1 MLLHIKSKSFSL
13 LLKTTK
19 KIKKI
24 LLSYK
29 IRTRCLRDVSQINQS
44 TNIFG
49 LNLKTI
55 IGISPTAFHKLAH
68 PDGEIASAKA
78 AGVLGTIFI
87 LSSFSTTSIEKVA
100 EEAPDTIKFFQVYVH
115 KNRELTK
122 SLIQR
127 AENNGFKGIVVTID
141 TPINNVTQSNF
152 TSLPHGY
159 KLENFKS
166 DENPN
171 DFDPTVTWDDIKWIV
186 ELTKL
191 PVILKGILT
200 KEDAILAITTGCK
213 GIIVSNHGGRLL
225 DEVPATIQVLPEI
238 VNAVS
243 DQITV
248 MIDGGIRSGFD
259 VFKAMALGAKMV
271 FVGRPII
278 YGLCVDGQEGVK
290 NVLNILKDELKSTMA
305 FTGCSNI
312 QTIESNMVVHKSYY
326 VK

>member
-1 MLLHIKSKSFSL
+1 M
-13 LLKTTK
+13 
-19 KIKKI
+19 
-24 LLSYK
+24 
-29 IRTRCLRDVSQINQS
+29 
-44 TNIFG
+44 
-49 LNLKTI
+49 
-55 IGISPTAFHKLAH
+55 
-68 PDGEIASAKA
+68 
-78 AGVLGTIFI
+78 
-87 LSSFSTTSIEKVA
+87 
-100 EEAPDTIKFFQVYVH
+100 YVH

-127 AENNGFKGIVVTID
+127 AENSGFKGIVVTID
-141 TPINNVTQSNF
+141 TPINTVPQSNF

-166 DENPN
+166 D
-171 DFDPTVTWDDIKWIV
+171 PTVTWNDIKWII

-200 KEDAILAITTGCK
+200 KEDALLAVTTGCK

-225 DEVPATIQVLPEI
+225 DDVPATIQVLPEI

-243 DQITV
+243 AQIAV

-278 YGLCVDGQEGVK
+278 YGLCVDGQDGVED
-290 NVLNILKDELKSTMA
+290 VLNILKDELKSTMA
-305 FTGCSNI
+305 LTGCPNI
-312 QTIESNMVVHKSYY
+312 QAIELNMVVHKSYY

>member
-1 MLLHIKSKSFSL
+1 M
-13 LLKTTK
+13 
-19 KIKKI
+19 
-24 LLSYK
+24 
-29 IRTRCLRDVSQINQS
+29 NQS

-49 LNLKTI
+49 LNLNTI
-55 IGISPTAFHKLAH
+55 IGVSPTAFHKLAH

-78 AGVLGTIFI
+78 AGVIGTIFI
-87 LSSFSTTSIEKVA
+87 LSSFSTTSIENVA
-100 EEAPDTIKFFQVYVH
+100 QEAPNTIKFLQVYVH

-127 AENNGFKGIVVTID
+127 AENSGFKGIVVTID

-166 DENPN
+166 NETPEN
-171 DFDPTVTWDDIKWIV
+171 FDPTVTWDDIKWIV
-186 ELTKL
+186 DLTTL

-200 KEDAILAITTGCK
+200 KEDALLAITTGCK

-225 DEVPATIQVLPEI
+225 DEIPATIQVLPEI

-259 VFKAMALGAKMV
+259 VFVAMALGAKMI

-278 YGLCVDGQEGVK
+278 YGLCVDGQNGVED
-290 NVLNILKDELKSTMA
+290 VLNILRNELNSTMA
-305 FTGCSNI
+305 LTGCSNI
-312 QTIESNMVVHKSYY
+312 QTIESNMVVDKSYY
-326 VK
+326 AK